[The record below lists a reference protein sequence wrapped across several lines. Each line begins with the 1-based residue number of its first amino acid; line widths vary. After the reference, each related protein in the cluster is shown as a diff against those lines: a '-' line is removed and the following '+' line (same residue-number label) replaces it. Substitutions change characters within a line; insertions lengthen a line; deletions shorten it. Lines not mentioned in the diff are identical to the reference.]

1 MIFPNNKLHLNF
13 YGAFA
18 VIESEN
24 HQILNLIEKDFYFFK
39 CRSEIIDPKNVFQL
53 KIINQNAPENL
64 IPEIQTTMQSQSS
77 LTYDL
82 ADNRYNDYYGEL
94 ISKINFTKNEAI
106 LYSEN
111 FNKLHEVAYLII
123 LSRIGKKMDLMGY
136 HKLHAF
142 AVAFGDIAVVCMM
155 PMKGGKSTLLMELLK
170 DPRAKMISDDIPLID
185 RKGNLH
191 PFPIK
196 IGLDKFNNEIKVDN
210 PEENIYQMHR
220 SQYGTKTLISVRG
233 LKDKIV
239 PANKKFKKVILIEA
253 FRINSAHSYLGVPS
267 WPKTFKGLFKHGIIG
282 FGLPMVI
289 EYFWEKGIN
298 DFLIKTAIFFSRLF
312 SFFIFS
318 LRTTRLRLHL
328 GKKPEKAAKEILY
341 FVDKLQNRS

>member
-1 MIFPNNKLHLNF
+1 MTYLNNKLYLNF
-13 YGAFA
+13 YGAYA

-24 HQILNLIEKDFYFFK
+24 PQILEIIEKDFYFF
-39 CRSEIIDPKNVFQL
+39 RSKTEVIDPKNTFYL
-53 KIINQNAPENL
+53 KIINQNAPENF
-64 IPEIQTTMQSQSS
+64 IPEIQTSMQSLSS
-77 LTYDL
+77 LSYDL

-94 ISKINFTKNEAI
+94 ISKINFTKNEAV

-123 LSRIGKKMDLMGY
+123 LSRVGKKLDLMGY

-185 RKGNLH
+185 RYGNLL

-196 IGLDKFNNEIKVDN
+196 IGLDRFNNEIHVDD
-210 PEENIYQMHR
+210 PKENIYQMHR
-220 SQYGTKTLISVRG
+220 SQYGTKTLISIKG
-233 LKDKIV
+233 IKEKIV
-239 PANKKFKKVILIEA
+239 SPSQKYKKVILIEA
-253 FRINSAHSYLGVPS
+253 FRINSAHSYLGVPT

-282 FGLPMVI
+282 IGLPMVM
-289 EYFWEKGIN
+289 EYFWENGLN
-298 DFLIKTAIFFSRLF
+298 DFMIKTTIFFSRLQA
-312 SFFIFS
+312 FFFFS

-328 GKKPEKAAKEILY
+328 GKRPEKAAKEILY
-341 FVDKLQNRS
+341 FIEKLQNRS

>member
-1 MIFPNNKLHLNF
+1 MIYPNNRLYLNF

-18 VIESEN
+18 IVESEN
-24 HQILNLIEKDFYFFK
+24 HQLLNIIEKDFYFFK
-39 CRSEIIDPKNVFQL
+39 CRSEIVEPKNTFQL
-53 KIINQNAPENL
+53 KVINQNAPENF
-64 IPEIQTTMQSQSS
+64 IPEIQTTTQSLSS
-77 LTYDL
+77 LSFDL

-94 ISKINFTKNEAI
+94 ISKINFTKNEAV
-106 LYSEN
+106 LYSDN

-123 LSRIGKKMDLMGY
+123 LSRVGKKLDLMGY

-185 RKGNLH
+185 RHGNLI

-196 IGLDKFNNEIKVDN
+196 IGLDKFNNEIEVEN

-220 SQYGTKTLISVRG
+220 SQYGTKTLISIKG
-233 LKDKIV
+233 IKDKIV
-239 PANKKFKKVILIEA
+239 SPTQKYRKVILIEA
-253 FRINSAHSYLGVPS
+253 FRINSAHSYLGVPTWLKS
-267 WPKTFKGLFKHGIIG
+267 FKGLFKHGIIG
-282 FGLPMVI
+282 FGLPMVM
-289 EYFWEKGIN
+289 EYFWENGLY
-298 DFLIKTAIFFSRLF
+298 DFMIKTTIFLSRLQ

-328 GKKPEKAAKEILY
+328 GKRPDKAAKEILY
-341 FVDKLQNRS
+341 FVEKLQNRS